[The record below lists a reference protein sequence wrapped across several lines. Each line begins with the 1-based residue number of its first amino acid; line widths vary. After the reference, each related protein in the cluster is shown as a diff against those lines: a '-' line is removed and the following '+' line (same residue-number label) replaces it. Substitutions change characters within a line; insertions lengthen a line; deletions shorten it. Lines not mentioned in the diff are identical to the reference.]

1 MRRSMKRVNN
11 SPKSILTVPIN
22 KYVLKLIEN
31 RFNGKRTL
39 NFNGKTLKKDNV
51 VYLCFLLTK
60 LQVSEEKNGHS
71 AFALYSKLLKTNFL
85 YDYKKYLVFLE
96 KENIIICHE
105 THDTNSSLSRV
116 YSITDFSSSIPKPKN
131 FSSEVVRYLITNN
144 IILKKINIEN
154 SAPLSDFVLQR
165 NKYCQETRNHLVKN
179 FNEYLEID
187 INGAYSHISNQSRIK
202 YYKNS
207 LTIEE
212 FYSKK
217 WKYSI
222 KKETDNRLHT
232 IITRI
237 NKKLL
242 KFITY
247 KNNRLGE
254 IDIKTS
260 QPLFLFISLNSIF
273 NTTKDNELKTFLNNK
288 LGGGLLNK
296 LIEKG
301 IDKDELKE
309 FGKIILEG
317 DLYNYLITKI
327 KIRKNANG
335 KYFYTCYD
343 KVTEKSKI
351 EIFESKRKLMK
362 RATLRA
368 MYEGKGEIV
377 DDIHEIFPSI
387 KTVINL
393 INKEE
398 GLSETNN
405 NLSNVLQNLEAYIVL
420 DLIAKDISEKFK
432 EIPLFSKHDSL
443 ITYNNSIEKVK
454 AFMTT
459 KFKEYTGI
467 DGSSVLVSES
477 W

>member
-1 MRRSMKRVNN
+1 MRKRMTKHNN
-11 SPKSILTVPIN
+11 STKPQFTVPIN
-22 KYVLKLIEN
+22 KHVLKLIED

-39 NFNGKTLKKDNV
+39 NFNGKTIKKDNV

-60 LQVSEEKNGHS
+60 LQVRTEKKGNS
-71 AFALYSKLLKTNFL
+71 AFALYSKSLKTDFL

-96 KENIIICHE
+96 KENIIICHKE
-105 THDTNSSLSRV
+105 HNTFSNLSRV
-116 YSITDFSSSIPKPKN
+116 YSIDDFSSSLPTSKN
-131 FSSEVVRYLITNN
+131 FSIRMVRYIITNN
-144 IILKKINIEN
+144 ILLKKINIEN
-154 SAPLSDFVLQR
+154 SSPLSEEVLQK
-165 NKYCQETRNHLVKN
+165 NKYCKETRNHLVKS

-187 INGAYSHISNQSRIK
+187 IDGAYSHISNQSRIK
-202 YYKNS
+202 YHKNS

-237 NKKLL
+237 NKNLL

-247 KNNRLGE
+247 KNTRLGE

-260 QPLFLFISLNSIF
+260 QPLFLFIALNSIF
-273 NTTKDNELKTFLNNK
+273 NTTEDNELKTFLNNK
-288 LGGGLLNK
+288 LGGDLLNK

-309 FGKIILEG
+309 FGKIILDG

-327 KIRKNANG
+327 EIQKNSNG
-335 KYFYTCYD
+335 KYFYYCYD
-343 KVTEKSKI
+343 KVTKKSKI

-362 RATLRA
+362 KATLRA
-368 MYEGKGEIV
+368 MYRGQGEIV
-377 DDIHEIFPSI
+377 NDIHKMFPSI
-387 KTVINL
+387 KIIINL

-398 GLSETNN
+398 GLTKTKNH
-405 NLSNVLQNLEAYIVL
+405 LSNVLQNLEAYIVL
-420 DLIAKDISEKFK
+420 DLIAKDVSDKFK
-432 EIPLFSKHDSL
+432 EIPLLSKHDSL
-443 ITYNNSIEKVK
+443 ITYDESIEKVK

-467 DGSSVLVSES
+467 DGSSVLASES